1 MLRRKPLDDDDENP
15 DRWLVSYA
23 DFITLLFAFFVVMYS
38 ISSVNQGK
46 YNELM
51 SSMGIAFTGNNST
64 GHLKITSGG
73 KNPTAASKDKGQP
86 SSMIK
91 PLPLTYLYNEKI
103 RREQESM
110 TSMGIDLSNKL
121 SPLISEGKVRVV
133 QNNRGIRIDIND
145 SLLFTPGSA
154 ELATIASGVLNE
166 IAPMIKDNE
175 RLIQVEGHTDNIAI
189 HNDVFY
195 SNWELSAV
203 RASSVVR
210 MLSDLGIAESRLSAL
225 GFGATQPISENITE
239 AGRAKNRRVSIMILY
254 ESQNQKNAEFE
265 INPKKTSKKP
275 AND

>member
-1 MLRRKPLDDDDENP
+1 
-15 DRWLVSYA
+15 
-23 DFITLLFAFFVVMYS
+23 
-38 ISSVNQGK
+38 
-46 YNELM
+46 
-51 SSMGIAFTGNNST
+51 
-64 GHLKITSGG
+64 
-73 KNPTAASKDKGQP
+73 
-86 SSMIK
+86 MIK
-91 PLPLTYLYNEKI
+91 PLPLTYLYNEKL

-110 TSMGIDLSNKL
+110 TSMGIDLSKKL

-133 QNNRGIRIDIND
+133 QNNRGVRIDIND

-154 ELATIASGVLNE
+154 ELAAIASGVLNE

-210 MLSDLGIAESRLSAL
+210 MLSDTGIAETRLSAL
-225 GFGATQPISENITE
+225 GFGATQPISENNTE

-254 ESQNQKNAEFE
+254 ESKNQKNAEIE
-265 INPKKTSKKP
+265 IKQKTNTPYSFL
-275 AND
+275 